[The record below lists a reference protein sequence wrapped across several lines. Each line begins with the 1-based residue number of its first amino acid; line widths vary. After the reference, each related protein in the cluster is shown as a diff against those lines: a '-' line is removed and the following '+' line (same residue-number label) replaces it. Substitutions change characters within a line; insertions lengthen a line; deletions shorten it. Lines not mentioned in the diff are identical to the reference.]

1 MHAWALVL
9 AAGTGRRF
17 GDRKQF
23 LVAGGARLVDHAVA
37 AAAAACDGVVVV
49 LPAGVVWSGPAVD
62 AVAVGG
68 ATRSASV
75 AAGLALVPDAAE
87 VVAVADAAH
96 PLASP
101 VLYAAV
107 LGAVRAGAAASAPA
121 LPLVETLKRVRDGEV
136 VATVPKDD
144 LVVVQTPMA
153 FRADLLRR
161 AHAQRGAADAT
172 DDSVLVE
179 RLGAT
184 VVTVPGDPANLHVT
198 TPADLE
204 LVDLLAGARGGP
216 AGSAGAANP
225 AGADAQA
232 GA

>member
-1 MHAWALVL
+1 MHAWAVVL

-37 AAAAACDGVVVV
+37 AATAACEGVVVV
-49 LPAGVVWSGPAVD
+49 LPAGVAWSGPPVA

-68 ATRSASV
+68 AARADSV

-101 VLYAAV
+101 ALYAAV
-107 LGAVRAGAAASAPA
+107 LGAVRAGADAAAPA
-121 LPLVETLKRVRDGEV
+121 LPLVETLKRVRGAEV

-144 LVVVQTPMA
+144 LVAVQTPMA

-161 AHAQRGAADAT
+161 AHAGRGGAEAS

-184 VVTVPGDPANLHVT
+184 VVTVPGDAANVHVT

-204 LVDLLAGARGGP
+204 LVDVLVRGRGAGPG
-216 AGSAGAANP
+216 
-225 AGADAQA
+225 AQA
-232 GA
+232 RA